1 MRPRIDAFDRY
12 PELYDRWYD
21 EHPRVY
27 QSEVQALEQVIPWSG
42 AGLEIG
48 VATAR
53 FAAPLHIEYGIDA
66 SPKMARIARER
77 GIHVVIGNAG
87 ALPFCSASFD
97 FAVMVT
103 VLCFID
109 DPARAFREAHRVM
122 KPEGSFFVALVDR
135 DSPLHQ
141 HYRQDKETRLF
152 FEEALFYS
160 VEEVL
165 HLLDGAGLPCH
176 EVIRAV
182 FQDPK
187 ENAGGFM
194 IVKAMRDTQ

>member
-1 MRPRIDAFDRY
+1 MPRIDAFDRY

-21 EHPRVY
+21 EHPRIY

-53 FAAPLHIEYGIDA
+53 FAAPLHIAYGIDA
-66 SPKMARIARER
+66 SPRMARIARER
-77 GIHVVIGNAG
+77 GIHVAIGTAG
-87 ALPFCSASFD
+87 ALPFCSGSFD
-97 FAVMVT
+97 FVVMVT

-109 DPARAFREAHRVM
+109 DPARAFREAKRVM
-122 KPEGSFFVALVDR
+122 KPDGSFFVALVDR
-135 DSPLHQ
+135 DSSLYH

-160 VEEVL
+160 VREVL
-165 HLLDGAGLPCH
+165 QLLDTAGLSCH

-182 FQDPK
+182 FQDQK
-187 ENAGGFM
+187 ENADGFV
-194 IVKAMRDTQ
+194 IVKAMREPQ